1 MTWKGSGKTLCE
13 ILTVAGAIPL
23 PMVGPRVDRKL
34 SRRGSVRP
42 FLQRDDS
49 RTWSRPLR
57 RDCHTAPM
65 QASSSPKT
73 AACWPPACPG
83 IQRLAISPQIPRL
96 EKDGVTLRRRR
107 RRGRETCA
115 VQSPTYYR
123 TARFTLDILKF
134 ANRKRLVCPDP
145 SPVHLAYVFTA
156 SRTDPAARGDR
167 ERRRLFRA
175 RVGCSYMSQAWNV
188 PARGSRDADNGSGL
202 EHIRDAA
209 KRNRRGTRQ
218 SSRSRSHLTAL
229 RKIRCLY
236 AINLRTYWY
245 ANSKIKIDI

>member
-1 MTWKGSGKTLCE
+1 
-13 ILTVAGAIPL
+13 
-23 PMVGPRVDRKL
+23 MVGPRVDRKL

-73 AACWPPACPG
+73 VLAG
-83 IQRLAISPQIPRL
+83 RLHVQASN
-96 EKDGVTLRRRR
+96 DAVGVTLRRRR
-107 RRGRETCA
+107 RRGRE
-115 VQSPTYYR
+115 P
-123 TARFTLDILKF
+123 
-134 ANRKRLVCPDP
+134 LVCPDP

-167 ERRRLFRA
+167 ERRCLFRA

-209 KRNRRGTRQ
+209 KRNRRSTRQ

-236 AINLRTYWY
+236 VINLRTYWY